1 MQFSILAM
9 QTSIRRLAASLTVLP
24 VKCLTPN
31 VWDNKGLKPAEP
43 QIKEFWRMLL
53 IDCLQTTGYSCGS
66 SLRGVGD
73 MQVLRPVVAA
83 VLVLAIGI
91 TPGWGATGPAFGTV
105 VAADGAI
112 VSGGNLSAGT
122 TVFGGDRLY
131 TTGTGSVQVRAGA
144 ARLLLSGDSAA
155 VLAKDEISPAA
166 SLTRGTAIFS
176 TATSKA
182 FVMHVGSMV
191 IRSETDQPTVAQV
204 TVVGPKQLM
213 VRSTR
218 GSVSVAVDDDVR
230 VIPEGMAY
238 RIILDP
244 TEAELAAA
252 DAASADQDPQGVGSG
267 RRAGRPRRA
276 GRNRFIWFAIGLTAI
291 ITFLAVQEAL
301 ESPDRPQ

>member
-1 MQFSILAM
+1 
-9 QTSIRRLAASLTVLP
+9 
-24 VKCLTPN
+24 
-31 VWDNKGLKPAEP
+31 
-43 QIKEFWRMLL
+43 MLL
-53 IDCLQTTGYSCGS
+53 IDCLQSTGYSCA
-66 SLRGVGD
+66 LALGVGD
-73 MQVLRPVVAA
+73 MLCLRPVVAA
-83 VLVLAIGI
+83 VLVIAMGF
-91 TPGWGATGPAFGTV
+91 TPGWGATGPEFGTV
-105 VAADGAI
+105 VAADGAN
-112 VSGGNLSAGT
+112 VGGGHLSAGT
-122 TVFGGDRLY
+122 TVFGGDRLF
-131 TTGTGSVQVRAGA
+131 TTSAGSVQVRAGA

-191 IRSETDQPTVAQV
+191 IRPGTDAPTVAQV
-204 TVVGPKQLM
+204 TVVGPKQLV

-252 DAASADQDPQGVGSG
+252 DAADQDPQGVGSG

-276 GRNRFIWFAIGLTAI
+276 GRNRFVWFAIGVTAI
-291 ITFLAVQEAL
+291 ITFLAISEAM
-301 ESPDRPQ
+301 ESADRPRH